1 MRSTKSTDESAIAGV
16 TTGLIGLG
24 EQVTWQANHFCV
36 RQKLTTRI
44 TAFSRPDHFRDSQ
57 VRGAFKRFDHDHFF
71 FQVNDLLTRMVD
83 QFDYES
89 PLGIVGRVADLL
101 FLEKYM
107 RKLLQKRNDVIKEEA
122 EAKYS
127 QKGRTNPD
135 LMS

>member
-24 EQVTWQANHFCV
+24 EEVTWQATHFRV

-71 FQVNDLLTRMVD
+71 FQVNELLTRMVD

-107 RKLLQKRNDVIKEEA
+107 RKLLQKRIDVI
-122 EAKYS
+122 
-127 QKGRTNPD
+127 
-135 LMS
+135 